1 MTVYPPYSGINL
13 NSARRLLTRNFETA
27 GIDSAALD
35 ARMIVAFAAGLS
47 HADLLA
53 RGTEFLTPEQFD
65 AVTDMA
71 ARRLEG
77 EPVDMLIGRKAFWKD
92 DFIISKDVLSPRPE
106 TEGIIEAALKGLP
119 APETILDLGTGS
131 GAVILSLGREFPAAA
146 LTATDISA
154 PALDIAGQNAARLG
168 VDCRFIQ
175 SDWFAAVDGR
185 FDLIVSNPPYIT
197 DAAMKTLPAEVT
209 GFDPELALRGGPD
222 GLAPYRLMAA
232 QAPLHLTPGGGL
244 ILEIGFDQG
253 RAVSDLL
260 RQGGFTDVAIIK
272 DLAGHDRIITALSL
286 GVIKA

>member
-35 ARMIVAFAAGLS
+35 ARIIVAFAAGLS

-71 ARRLEG
+71 ARRLAG

-92 DFIISKDVLSPRPE
+92 DFIVSKDVLSPRPE
-106 TEGIIEAALKGLP
+106 TEGIIEAALKGLR
-119 APETILDLGTGS
+119 APQTILDLGTGS
-131 GAVILSLGREFPAAA
+131 GAIILSLGREFPAAA

-154 PALDIAGQNAARLG
+154 RALDIARQNAARLG
-168 VDCRFIQ
+168 IDCRFIQ

-197 DAAMKTLPAEVT
+197 DAAMKTLPAEVS
-209 GFDPELALRGGPD
+209 GFDPDLALRGGPD

-232 QAPLHLTPGGGL
+232 RAPRHLTPGGAL

>member
-197 DAAMKTLPAEVT
+197 DAAMKTLPAEVS
-209 GFDPELALRGGPD
+209 GFDPDLALRGGPD

-232 QAPLHLTPGGGL
+232 QAHLHLTPGGGL